1 LGDRA
6 GLKAATTVDV
16 KVTATPWELVAT
28 EGFAAQ
34 MTGGPAP

>member
-6 GLKAATTVDV
+6 GLKTPTTVDAE
-16 KVTATPWELVAT
+16 VTATPWELVAT
-28 EGFAAQ
+28 EGFAAH